1 MSAFYKQDIFAS
13 SMFGIGGFRVVFS
26 FQLSAV
32 MLRTHVAFNLPC
44 AAKNSSSGVPLFTV
58 GVAKWKIICLQ
69 EPMKT

>member
-13 SMFGIGGFRVVFS
+13 SLFGIGGSHVAYS
-26 FQLSAV
+26 LQLSAM
-32 MLRTHVAFNLPC
+32 MLRAHVTFSLPC
-44 AAKNSSSGVPLFTV
+44 AAKTSSSVVPLFTV